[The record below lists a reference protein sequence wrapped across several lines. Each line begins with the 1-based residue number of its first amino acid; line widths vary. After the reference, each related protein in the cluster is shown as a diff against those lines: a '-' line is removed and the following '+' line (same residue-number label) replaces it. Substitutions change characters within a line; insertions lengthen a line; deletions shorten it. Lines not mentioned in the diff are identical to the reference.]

1 MLLQVKK
8 AELWKKADPVK
19 KKKWQ
24 APPEEEGQQATTA
37 EEEQQVHE
45 SEADEAPAPDDEAP
59 LTLEQAK
66 AIIND
71 AHQPRTAGHENDP
84 RPALDLLE
92 RAKAVVNADH
102 WHIAPPE

>member
-24 APPEEEGQQATTA
+24 APPEEEAT
-37 EEEQQVHE
+37 QPIHE
-45 SEADEAPAPDDEAP
+45 PGAEAPAPDDEAP
-59 LTLEQAK
+59 LTLEEAK

-71 AHQPRTAGHENDP
+71 AHQPRTPGHENDP